1 MMVDRNRGMEVD
13 MKRRLYFL
21 FPDVPSA
28 RAAVRDLGSIGV
40 DRVYMHAVARDDV
53 DVGDLPPATSR
64 QRHDL
69 LRHVERTLWDGNLA
83 VFGLAFAGLII
94 SLGYNSK
101 AGMVLAGA
109 VMIVT
114 FVSGALFA
122 LRTPSTHLDEF
133 RAALHH
139 GEILLMVD
147 VTRDCMEDVEEYM
160 RRLHPDAVT
169 GGSAWTPDA
178 FGV

>member
-1 MMVDRNRGMEVD
+1 MEVH

-21 FPDVPSA
+21 FSDAPAA

-40 DRVYMHAVARDDV
+40 DRVYMHTVAREDIDLS
-53 DVGDLPPATSR
+53 DLPPATER
-64 QRHDL
+64 QRRDL
-69 LRHVERTLWDGNLA
+69 LKRVERTLWDGNLA

-94 SLGYNSK
+94 SLGYDNL
-101 AGMVLAGA
+101 AGMVFSGA
-109 VMIVT
+109 VMIVSL
-114 FVSGALFA
+114 VSGTLFA
-122 LRTPSTHLDEF
+122 MRTPTTHLDEF
-133 RAALHH
+133 HSALHH
-139 GEILLMVD
+139 GEVLLMVD

>member
-1 MMVDRNRGMEVD
+1 MVDDSGNMEVL

-21 FPDVPSA
+21 FTDTA
-28 RAAVRDLGSIGV
+28 ATRAAVRDLGSIGV
-40 DRVYMHAVARDDV
+40 DRIYMHTVARDDI
-53 DVGDLPPATSR
+53 DLGDLPPATER

-69 LRHVERTLWDGNLA
+69 LRRVERTLWDGNLA

-94 SLGYNSK
+94 SLGYGNLT
-101 AGMVLAGA
+101 GMVLSGA
-109 VMIVT
+109 IMIVT

-122 LRTPSTHLDEF
+122 LRTPTTHLDEF
-133 RAALHH
+133 REALHH
-139 GEILLMVD
+139 GEVLLMVD
-147 VTRDCMEDVEEYM
+147 VSRDCMDDVEQYM